1 MQLDLRGKRV
11 EEVLERVD
19 QYLHDAYMVGMPFV
33 RLLHGKGTGALRQA
47 IREQLAHHPLVR
59 SFAPAAAN
67 DGGEGITVV
76 TLSQS

>member
-11 EEVLERVD
+11 EEVLEMVD
-19 QYLHDAYMVGMPFV
+19 HYIHDAYMVGMPFV

-47 IREQLAHHPLVR
+47 IREQLARHPLVR
-59 SFAPAAAN
+59 SFASAAAN

-76 TLSQS
+76 TLSPS